1 MRGQRREGH
10 TTHTRAAGQ
19 ACYNH
24 AVKNTTPSTPRGV
37 LCWGRSDPGYS
48 RNRILRQGYA
58 ALGWRVLDFQPR
70 FSRWGDWEA
79 VLRLRD
85 RVDLVWVPCF
95 RQRDIAAAA
104 RWARRRGVP
113 LLFDPLISAYDKQVF
128 ERGKLDQHSAA
139 ARRLLQNER
148 RQFALADAVLADTE
162 AHAAFFREVL
172 EVNAE
177 KIHVVP
183 VGAEENLFAPQAWPA
198 GAEPMEVL
206 FFGSFIPLQG
216 PEVIVEAARLY
227 RGPPLRWCLLGSG
240 PLRAHCERAAQG
252 LATVS
257 FEDWLPYPQLPARI
271 QRASI
276 VLGIF
281 GATPKAQRV
290 IPNKVYQALACARPV
305 VTLRSNA
312 YPPALLTRENSG
324 LHWVQADD
332 AQALADAVAELAER
346 RAALAEDGAR
356 ARRSF
361 DDYFSQDSINARL
374 RQAIAAAMST
384 PARG

>member
-1 MRGQRREGH
+1 MRGKQL
-10 TTHTRAAGQ
+10 TRTAGQ
-19 ACYNH
+19 ACYND
-24 AVKNTTPSTPRGV
+24 AVKNTTPPTPRSV

-70 FSRWGDWEA
+70 FSRGADWEA
-79 VLRLRD
+79 ALRLRG

-128 ERGKLDQHSAA
+128 ERGKLDEHSAA

-148 RQFALADAVLADTE
+148 HQFALADAVLADTE

-172 EVNAE
+172 KVSAE
-177 KIHVVP
+177 KIYVVP
-183 VGAEENLFAPQAWPA
+183 VGAEENLFTPQAWPA
-198 GAEPMEVL
+198 GAAPLEAL

-227 RGPPLRWCLLGSG
+227 RGPPLRWCLLGNG
-240 PLRAHCERAAQG
+240 PLRAQCERAAQG
-252 LATVS
+252 LSPVS
-257 FEDWLPYPQLPARI
+257 FEDWLPYQQLPARI

-281 GATPKAQRV
+281 GTTPKAQRV

-305 VTLRSNA
+305 ITLRSEA

-324 LHWVQADD
+324 LHWVMAGD
-332 AQALADAVAELAER
+332 ARALADAVAELAER
-346 RAALAEDGAR
+346 RATLAQDGLQ

-361 DDYFSQDSINARL
+361 DEFFSQDSINDRL
-374 RQAIAAAMST
+374 RQAVAAATST
-384 PARG
+384 PVRG